1 MAKFTIEDYTK
12 AMYEAM
18 KDVSARYML
27 FSLEEKE
34 VALRACAKMCAD
46 YIEQNFGTDT
56 WVKQRRLSSGIGV
69 ELDAEIIQELVNR
82 DKEE

>member
-1 MAKFTIEDYTK
+1 
-12 AMYEAM
+12 
-18 KDVSARYML
+18 
-27 FSLEEKE
+27 
-34 VALRACAKMCAD
+34 MCAD

-56 WVKQRRLSSGIGV
+56 CVKQRRLSSGIGV